1 LQALDKRQAL
11 LCILSENCDE
21 PMYKKLV
28 TALCM
33 EHGIPLL
40 KVSSVPEMLYVSLFF
55 SSLTE
60 ISNNYLD
67 FLYQTSLILISP
79 DPQHAC
85 ITFVTQCVASDLCF
99 CI

>member
-40 KVSSVPEMLYVSLFF
+40 KVSSL
-55 SSLTE
+55 E
-60 ISNNYLD
+60 ILC
-67 FLYQTSLILISP
+67 IS
-79 DPQHAC
+79 
-85 ITFVTQCVASDLCF
+85 
-99 CI
+99 

>member
-40 KVSSVPEMLYVSLFF
+40 KVSHQYGYQRYYAFQSVDPIPRSNSSVSVLRF
-55 SSLTE
+55 
-60 ISNNYLD
+60 
-67 FLYQTSLILISP
+67 
-79 DPQHAC
+79 
-85 ITFVTQCVASDLCF
+85 
-99 CI
+99 